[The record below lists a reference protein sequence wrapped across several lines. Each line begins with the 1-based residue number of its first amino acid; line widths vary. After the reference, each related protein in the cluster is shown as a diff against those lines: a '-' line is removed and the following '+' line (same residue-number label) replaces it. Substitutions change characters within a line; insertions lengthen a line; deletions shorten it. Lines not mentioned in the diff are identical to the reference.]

1 MDFYKK
7 LDFVLE
13 QKIIPPNKEKE
24 GDTKVKLEYSFD
36 EDLFSKM
43 ANFIVNLDP
52 DRLSDEQ
59 LDFVINFI
67 EDLEVQTGEEIQE
80 IANPRLAKRT
90 NPSKNASSK
99 KWYRQNRL
107 HVKKRKK
114 KFYRSAEGR
123 KRLKKKER
131 MERMGKTATGRRK
144 VKYHVRQRDKDKDKE
159 EK

>member
-1 MDFYKK
+1 MDFYRK
-7 LDFVLE
+7 LDIVLE
-13 QKIIPPNKEKE
+13 QKIPPKKE
-24 GDTKVKLEYSFD
+24 GDTKVKLDYNFD

-52 DRLSDEQ
+52 DSLSDEQ
-59 LDFVINFI
+59 LDFVIDFI
-67 EDLEVQTGEEIQE
+67 NDLEVQTGEEIQE
-80 IANPRLAKRT
+80 VSNPRMAKIT
-90 NPSKNASSK
+90 NPTKNAASK

-144 VKYHVRQRDKDKDKE
+144 VRYHVRQRDKDKNKE
-159 EK
+159 EKK